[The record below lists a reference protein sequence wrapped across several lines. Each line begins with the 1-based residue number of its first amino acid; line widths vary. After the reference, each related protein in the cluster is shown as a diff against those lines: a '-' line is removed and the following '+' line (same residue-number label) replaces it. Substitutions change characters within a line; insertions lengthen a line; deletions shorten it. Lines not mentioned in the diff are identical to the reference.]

1 MAKFHIIF
9 KLTIIKITKIAH
21 ISKSGL
27 TYNKKGDKV
36 LMFKVI
42 LQFFMR

>member
-1 MAKFHIIF
+1 MAKIHIIF
-9 KLTIIKITKIAH
+9 KFIITKMVH
-21 ISKSGL
+21 YSKNGL
-27 TYNKKGDKV
+27 TYNKRGDKV